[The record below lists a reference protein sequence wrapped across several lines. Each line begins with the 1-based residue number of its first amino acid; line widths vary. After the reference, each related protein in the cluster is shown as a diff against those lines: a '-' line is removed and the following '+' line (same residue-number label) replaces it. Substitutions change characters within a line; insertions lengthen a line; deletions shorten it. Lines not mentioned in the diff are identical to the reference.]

1 MIGISQI
8 PSQTRIALLAGA
20 LSGGLLVL
28 AMPRPDFGLLAYL
41 ALVPALTLLPGA
53 GRSRVL
59 LIGGAAGSISCAG
72 KIYWIAET
80 LSNYGG
86 LSPAIGWL
94 STILLIAYLS
104 LYFIAFC
111 ALMSRLDPASPRFP
125 WFCAAIW
132 VTLEWLQAHLLTG
145 FPWMLLGYTQH
156 RVLPILQTARIW
168 GVYGVSFLIVL
179 INGSMASLQIAGR
192 PAWRGALAPAL
203 LLLIALFY
211 GRSSLNTSSPEH
223 TLKIGVVQGSIP
235 QGEKWRTDARDGTV
249 ERYAGLTRGLAGAQ
263 CDFIVLP
270 ETAFPFYF
278 KAPENA
284 PYYDTLTGLAR
295 ELETPMLVGS
305 LERMDERIYNRA
317 FLISGTGEEVGHQDK
332 VHLVPFGE
340 YLPFEWIFGYLEGL
354 TRESGRFTPG
364 QAHRALRLPEKDLPF
379 GVFICYESIF
389 PEIARAYA
397 NDGAEF
403 LVNVT
408 NDAWFGTTA
417 APYQHFAMGVFRA
430 VENGLP
436 LVRSANTGI
445 SGAVDASGRTLART
459 GLFEPR
465 VFTAQIAPR
474 RERTFYTRYGD
485 LLVIPCMLLTAVA
498 WFYRRKGNGST
509 K

>member
-1 MIGISQI
+1 MIGISHT
-8 PSQTRIALLAGA
+8 PSQTRISLLAGV

-28 AMPRPDFGLLAYL
+28 AMPKPDFGILAYL
-41 ALVPALTLLPGA
+41 CLIPALALLPGA
-53 GRSRVL
+53 GRSRML
-59 LIGGAAGSISCAG
+59 LIGGAAGIISSAG

-80 LSNYGG
+80 LANYGG
-86 LSPAIGWL
+86 LSLAVGAL
-94 STILLIAYLS
+94 STVLLILYLS
-104 LYFIAFC
+104 LYVVAFC
-111 ALMSRLDPASPRFP
+111 WLVSRLDPSSLFFP

-132 VTLEWLQAHLLTG
+132 VTLEWLQGHLLTG

-156 RVLPILQTARIW
+156 RMLPILQTARIW
-168 GVYGVSFLIVL
+168 GVYGVGFLIVL
-179 INGSMASLQIAGR
+179 VNGSIASLQIAGR
-192 PAWRGALAPAL
+192 SAWRGAIAPAL
-203 LLLIALFY
+203 LLLLALFY
-211 GRSSLNTSSPEH
+211 GLSELNAPPSKH
-223 TLKIGVVQGSIP
+223 VLKIGIVQGSIP
-235 QGEKWRTDARDGTV
+235 QGEKWRTDVRDGTV
-249 ERYAGLTRGLAGAQ
+249 ERYVKMTRQLAGAR

-278 KAPENA
+278 RGPENA
-284 PYYDTLTGLAR
+284 PYYAALTGLAR

-305 LERMDERIYNRA
+305 LERTEGQIYNRT
-317 FLISGTGEEVGHQDK
+317 FLISRTGEVVGHQDK

-354 TRESGRFTPG
+354 TRESGRFAPG
-364 QAHRALRLPEKDLPF
+364 QAHRALRLPEKGVPF

-403 LVNVT
+403 LVNAT

-436 LVRSANTGI
+436 LVRAANTGI
-445 SGAVDASGRTLART
+445 SGAVDASGHILART
-459 GLFEPR
+459 GLFEPA

-474 RERTFYTRYGD
+474 GERTFYTRHGD
-485 LLVIPCMLLTAVA
+485 LLVALCAILTAVA
-498 WFYRRKGNGST
+498 LFYRRER
-509 K
+509 